1 MADKIGVYICTGCG
15 IGESLDIEKL
25 SGVADGLGTAICK
38 THPVMCS
45 EEGVALIRDDI
56 ISEGVNKVAV
66 AACSGRVK
74 YEVFDFK
81 SALVD
86 RINLREQVAWCHP
99 PNDDDTQMLA
109 EDQLRIGVAKLK
121 KSTMPSPFEGNNLV
135 KNLLVVGGG
144 ITGLTAALE
153 AAGAGYKVHLVEKE
167 DSLGGFRRK
176 MFKMVAPPFK
186 SITETG
192 IEKMIKQVEACD
204 NIAVYTKAEIEAI
217 EGAPGMFDLTIS
229 QNGANVKQRVG
240 AIIQATGWK
249 PYDPNKLGHLGY
261 GKSPDVITNV
271 VMEEMAQ
278 SGKIVRPSDGGEVN
292 NLVFVQCAGSRDP
305 EHLPYC
311 SSVCC
316 LGSLKQAT
324 YLKEQNPESRA
335 YIIYKDIRT
344 PGQSEDFYRKV
355 QKDGA
360 VFIRG
365 EVRSVSVNGGKL
377 TIEATDVLL
386 NEEVLLEDIDL
397 VVLATGMVPST
408 VPDHGQAVVMPPAPA
423 EKEGKGEEAQA
434 PVCEPSSG
442 YGKTPALN
450 LKYRQGPEL
459 PNLRHGFPDSNF
471 ICFPYETQRTG
482 IYAAGC
488 VRAPMS
494 MNQAKEDGTGAALK
508 AIQAVEAVAVGA
520 ATFPR
525 FGDLSYPDFFMQRCT
540 QCKRCTEE
548 CPFGAINEDEKANPL
563 PQPTRCRRCG
573 TCMGACPERIIS
585 FKNYSVDMIG
595 SMIKA
600 IEVPEE
606 DEEKPRAIVLVC
618 ENDAYP
624 ALDMA
629 GIDRLEYSPF
639 VRFIPVRCLGS
650 VNLVWVADALS
661 KGIDGILLL
670 GCRKGEDYQ
679 CHFVKGSELANI
691 RMSKVSETLN
701 RLALESDRVRVEEI
715 SIMDYKKIPQIINDF
730 MGTLERVGPNP
741 YKGF

>member
-135 KNLLVVGGG
+135 KNLLVVGVG

-249 PYDPNKLGHLGY
+249 
-261 GKSPDVITNV
+261 
-271 VMEEMAQ
+271 
-278 SGKIVRPSDGGEVN
+278 
-292 NLVFVQCAGSRDP
+292 
-305 EHLPYC
+305 
-311 SSVCC
+311 
-316 LGSLKQAT
+316 
-324 YLKEQNPESRA
+324 
-335 YIIYKDIRT
+335 
-344 PGQSEDFYRKV
+344 
-355 QKDGA
+355 
-360 VFIRG
+360 
-365 EVRSVSVNGGKL
+365 
-377 TIEATDVLL
+377 
-386 NEEVLLEDIDL
+386 
-397 VVLATGMVPST
+397 T
-408 VPDHGQAVVMPPAPA
+408 V
-423 EKEGKGEEAQA
+423 
-434 PVCEPSSG
+434 
-442 YGKTPALN
+442 
-450 LKYRQGPEL
+450 
-459 PNLRHGFPDSNF
+459 
-471 ICFPYETQRTG
+471 
-482 IYAAGC
+482 
-488 VRAPMS
+488 
-494 MNQAKEDGTGAALK
+494 
-508 AIQAVEAVAVGA
+508 
-520 ATFPR
+520 
-525 FGDLSYPDFFMQRCT
+525 
-540 QCKRCTEE
+540 
-548 CPFGAINEDEKANPL
+548 
-563 PQPTRCRRCG
+563 
-573 TCMGACPERIIS
+573 
-585 FKNYSVDMIG
+585 
-595 SMIKA
+595 
-600 IEVPEE
+600 
-606 DEEKPRAIVLVC
+606 
-618 ENDAYP
+618 
-624 ALDMA
+624 
-629 GIDRLEYSPF
+629 
-639 VRFIPVRCLGS
+639 
-650 VNLVWVADALS
+650 
-661 KGIDGILLL
+661 
-670 GCRKGEDYQ
+670 
-679 CHFVKGSELANI
+679 
-691 RMSKVSETLN
+691 
-701 RLALESDRVRVEEI
+701 
-715 SIMDYKKIPQIINDF
+715 
-730 MGTLERVGPNP
+730 
-741 YKGF
+741 